1 MPYALIEDA
10 WDQSNFIKKQYSE
23 LKEHKKKLIHN
34 SVHQNVIVPENAYDY
49 QDLYNN
55 VCYPFVDHSN
65 DILSIYPVHEKCE
78 EPVIEKCVDEPYVA
92 TPPQQIQSSSPQQQI
107 QSQPPQ
113 QQIQQPKVSNKESEY
128 TMNLNKYLNELIIE
142 NNNLR
147 QLINQ
152 MQMNSNSSSDANHI
166 DLIIYIISGI
176 FIIFMLDSFVNL
188 IKKK

>member
-65 DILSIYPVHEKCE
+65 DILSVYPVHEKCE

-92 TPPQQIQSSSPQQQI
+92 TPQQQI
-107 QSQPPQ
+107 QSLPQQIQPPQ
-113 QQIQQPKVSNKESEY
+113 KIQQPKVSNQESEY
-128 TMNLNKYLNELIIE
+128 KMNLNKYLNELIIE

-152 MQMNSNSSSDANHI
+152 MHMNSDSSSDANHI